1 MVKPRG
7 DGPEG
12 FLECPGS
19 GGVEHEEDDGG
30 TFDGAVGAADAD
42 GLDGFGGVADAGGI
56 DEAEG
61 GAGDV
66 RKVVPAMLTV
76 SSMVSRVVPAMSE
89 TMARSSPKRAFRRV
103 LLPVLTA
110 PTMAVGMPFLMAF
123 PRANEFTRREMCSD
137 TRSRRASTWLR
148 SANST
153 SSSLKSSSSSISDT
167 MSTICERISCS
178 SEE

>member
-12 FLECPGS
+12 FPECPGS

-30 TFDGAVGAADAD
+30 ALDGAVGAVDAD
-42 GLDGFGGVADAGGI
+42 GLDG
-56 DEAEG
+56 
-61 GAGDV
+61 
-66 RKVVPAMLTV
+66 
-76 SSMVSRVVPAMSE
+76 
-89 TMARSSPKRAFRRV
+89 
-103 LLPVLTA
+103 
-110 PTMAVGMPFLMAF
+110 
-123 PRANEFTRREMCSD
+123 
-137 TRSRRASTWLR
+137 TWLR